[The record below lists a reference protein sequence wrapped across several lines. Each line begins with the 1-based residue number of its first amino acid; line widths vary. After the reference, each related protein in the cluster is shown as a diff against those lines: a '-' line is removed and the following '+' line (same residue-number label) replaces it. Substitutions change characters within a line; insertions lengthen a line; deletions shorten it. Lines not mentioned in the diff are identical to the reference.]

1 MKHLLAALILLVTPA
16 LAQDADG
23 PKVHARLVAEQPSV
37 TPGGTVTIALEE
49 QIAPEWHTY
58 WKNPGDAGAPTEI
71 TWTLPPGWKAD
82 AIQWPRPKRVPVGPL
97 MDYGYEGTPWLL
109 SKLTAPADAP
119 IDGKGTAVIKA
130 HVTWLVCKQICIPE
144 EALLTIDVPV
154 GPSVADPLVAK
165 DFAAARALLP
175 LASPWKVTYAL
186 GATLD
191 IYAAAP
197 SLAAAHPTTAD
208 FFPAHSG
215 LIRNAAPQLVGYA
228 KDGLVLRLT
237 PGAAAKS
244 KPVEGLL
251 VLTSTDGSTQAL
263 DVNASPGA
271 VPPVDFTAP
280 ANQSDI
286 SLWLAIAFA
295 FLGGIILNIMPCV
308 LPILAMKALSLATH
322 GQDGR
327 GESFSY
333 AAGAVLSFAVLGL
346 AIVLLRSGG
355 AAIGWGFQ
363 LQNPIAVAGFAL
375 LVFAVGLNLSGL
387 FEVGSVTAG
396 EGLASRGGLVGAFF
410 TGVLAVAVA
419 APCTAPFMAAALGFA
434 LTQGAFSA
442 LAVFVS
448 LGLGFALPFLLLGIW
463 PRALAFI
470 PKPGPWMLTF
480 KQFLAFPMYAAAVW
494 LVWVLAQEAGPR
506 GVVLVLG
513 GAIALALA
521 VFVSLGVGFALPF
534 LLLGVWPRALA
545 FIPKPGAWMLTF
557 KQFLAF
563 PMYAAAAWLVWVLAQ
578 EAGPRGVV
586 LVLGAMIL
594 LAMAAWL
601 WSKTRD
607 LSARGRSIG
616 AVAAA
621 LVLIIALWGV
631 GSLQGNA
638 ASPAAS
644 APKRGE
650 AYSAQKLAS
659 LRAAGRPVFVD
670 ATAAWC
676 ITCLVN
682 EDAVLSRDSIKSAF
696 AARKVAYLVADW
708 TNQNPEITALLK
720 DNGRSGVPLYLYYAP
735 GAKSPVILPQ
745 ILTEAGVLGALGG

>member
-1 MKHLLAALILLVTPA
+1 MKRLLLLLMVLLAAPA
-16 LAQDADG
+16 AAQDVPA
-23 PKVHARLVAEQPSV
+23 PKVHARLVAEDKAV
-37 TPGGTVTIALEE
+37 APGGSITVALEE
-49 QIAPEWHTY
+49 KIATDWHTY

-71 TWTLPPGWKAD
+71 QWTLPPGWTAN
-82 AIQWPRPKRVPVGPL
+82 AIEWPRPKRLPVGPL

-109 SKLTAPADAP
+109 TRLTAPANAT
-119 IDGKGTAVIKA
+119 GTATIKA

-144 EALLTIDVPV
+144 EATLTIDVPV
-154 GPSVADPLVAK
+154 GPSAPDPAVAK

-175 LASPWKVTYAL
+175 VTSPWKVTYAL
-186 GATLD
+186 GGTLD
-191 IYAAAP
+191 VYAAAP
-197 SLAAAHPTTAD
+197 SLVAAHPTTAD
-208 FFPAHSG
+208 FFPAHTG

-237 PGAAAKS
+237 PAAMLKTGGA
-244 KPVEGLL
+244 VEGLL
-251 VLTSTDGSTQAL
+251 VLTGTDGSVQAL
-263 DVNASPGA
+263 EVNAAPGP
-271 VPPVDFTAP
+271 VPPADFAAP
-280 ANQSDI
+280 ASGGDI

-295 FLGGIILNIMPCV
+295 FLGGLILNVMPCV

-327 GESFSY
+327 SESFSY

-363 LQNPIAVAGFAL
+363 LQSPIAVAGFAL

-396 EGLASRGGLVGAFF
+396 EGLAGRGGLVGAFF

-434 LTQGAFSA
+434 LTQGALPA

-448 LGLGFALPFLLLGIW
+448 LGLGFALPFLLLG
-463 PRALAFI
+463 
-470 PKPGPWMLTF
+470 
-480 KQFLAFPMYAAAVW
+480 
-494 LVWVLAQEAGPR
+494 
-506 GVVLVLG
+506 
-513 GAIALALA
+513 
-521 VFVSLGVGFALPF
+521 
-534 LLLGVWPRALA
+534 VWPRLLA

-578 EAGPRGVV
+578 EAGPRGVI

-594 LAMAAWL
+594 VALAAWL

-607 LSARGRSIG
+607 LSAAGRSIG
-616 AVAAA
+616 AVAAL
-621 LVLIIALWGV
+621 LVLVGALWGV
-631 GSLQGNA
+631 GSLHGNA
-638 ASPAAS
+638 MAPAPSTSKLGEPYSPA
-644 APKRGE
+644 
-650 AYSAQKLAS
+650 KLAS
-659 LRAAGRPVFVD
+659 LRAANRPVFVD

-682 EDAVLSRDSIKSAF
+682 EDAVLSRDSVKSAF
-696 AARKVAYLVADW
+696 ASKNVAYLVADW

-720 DNGRSGVPLYLYYAP
+720 ENGRSGVPLYLYYAP
-735 GAKSPVILPQ
+735 GAATPVILPQ
-745 ILTEAGVLGALGG
+745 ILTESGVLGALGS